1 METSEIEA
9 RVSRLL
15 KEELPEFDFNQS
27 ETLAEDGLLDSLTLT
42 RIISALSMEFGF
54 VIPYDDITRSNFN
67 SPATMAALVAKLL
80 QEDE

>member
-27 ETLAEDGLLDSLTLT
+27 ETLA
-42 RIISALSMEFGF
+42 
-54 VIPYDDITRSNFN
+54 
-67 SPATMAALVAKLL
+67 
-80 QEDE
+80 